1 MEYINSP
8 YLLGIV
14 ALICVTISLLAVL
27 GFKFKLSREG
37 LSATKADSDR
47 PDPIMPEKYARYTLQ
62 LIEHSI
68 AHNNKLRDLWP
79 GCLARQMRV
88 YEEREITV
96 AGMLLGEFSHLL
108 YSKGVDEDRSE
119 DEMSRFRAHIT
130 SALMVV
136 KSHIREAFRNNHYYR
151 LTEDEWSFYQKE
163 KMRTIA
169 DIISN
174 ELTKFWRSPVV
185 TRTELREIGK
195 KTARE
200 YEQIA
205 IEVFRRARSLSIDA
219 YEQEQEEKAK
229 YSSIVSYQTG
239 LNVEHLCQ

>member
-1 MEYINSP
+1 MEYLNSP

-14 ALICVTISLLAVL
+14 LIICLTVISLAIM
-27 GFKFKLSREG
+27 GFRFKLSREG
-37 LSATKADSDR
+37 LTTSRGEADK
-47 PDPIMPEKYARYTLQ
+47 PDPVMPEKYARYTLQ

-96 AGMLLGEFSHLL
+96 QGMLLGEFSHLM
-108 YSKGVDEDRSE
+108 YSKGVDEDKSE

-130 SALMVV
+130 SALVVV
-136 KSHIREAFRNNHYYR
+136 KSHVREAFRNNHYYKMS
-151 LTEDEWSFYQKE
+151 DEEWQFYQKE
-163 KMRTIA
+163 KTRTIA

-174 ELTKFWRSPVV
+174 ELTKFWRSPIVS
-185 TRTELREIGK
+185 RTELREIGA

-200 YEQIA
+200 YEQSA
-205 IEVFRRARSLSIDA
+205 LEVFRKARALSIDA
-219 YEQEQEEKAK
+219 YEEEQEEKAK
-229 YSSIVSYQTG
+229 YASLISYQTG
-239 LNVEHLCQ
+239 LNVEHLCR